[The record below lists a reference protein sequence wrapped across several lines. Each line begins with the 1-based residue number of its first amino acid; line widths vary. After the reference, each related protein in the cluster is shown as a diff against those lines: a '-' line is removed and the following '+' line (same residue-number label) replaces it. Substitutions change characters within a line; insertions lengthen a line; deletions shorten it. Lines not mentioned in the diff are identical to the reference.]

1 MYPITL
7 HADTNDELDHYV
19 NRLRKEDA
27 PDVPFSFGHQVTE
40 DQAEDYDRHRFV
52 TLDEDGGVVGIGELV
67 SPSYWREQ
75 KRHNYAHTS
84 GGRQYVIRNRNG
96 GTVLLPV
103 VVGEKSDD
111 LDAHPLL
118 DTTPMV

>member
-7 HADTNDELDHYV
+7 HADTNDELDRYV
-19 NRLRKEDA
+19 AQLRDEDA
-27 PDVPFSFGHQVTE
+27 PDVPFSFGHHVTE

-52 TLDEDGGVVGIGELV
+52 TLNEDGEVLGMGELV
-67 SPSYWREQ
+67 SPEWW
-75 KRHNYAHTS
+75 A
-84 GGRQYVIRNRNG
+84 RQPDDYKGTYNGQRKVLRNG
-96 GTVLLPV
+96 GTRGTILAPV